1 MLKPLDFT
9 NRKPIIELKQDQLL
23 NQDVEIVGWVKNVRK
38 LGNFNFIEVADK
50 SALIQVFDQK
60 NQYANLSREDLV
72 FIKGKLQ
79 LKKVANPNLELGDRE
94 LLIDQLTLISKS
106 KTPPFLIED
115 NTDALEEVRLKYRY
129 LDLRRPVLQKNYEAA
144 FRFFC
149 WS

>member
-79 LKKVANPNLELGDRE
+79 LKK
-94 LLIDQLTLISKS
+94 
-106 KTPPFLIED
+106 
-115 NTDALEEVRLKYRY
+115 
-129 LDLRRPVLQKNYEAA
+129 
-144 FRFFC
+144 
-149 WS
+149 